1 MSGKSLPNI
10 TARIDKLLITAD
22 SKTKAYASI
31 FVGGAV
37 AVHGIRVV
45 DSKKGFFV
53 SMPSSEYVNK
63 DGKTKY
69 RETAHPISK
78 DAREVI
84 NSKVLK
90 AYHNAV
96 ANKQ

>member
-1 MSGKSLPNI
+1 MSGKSLPTI
-10 TARIDKLLITAD
+10 TARIDKLFSDAD
-22 SKTKAYASI
+22 RKTKAFASI

-45 DSKKGFFV
+45 DSAKGLFV

-63 DGKTKY
+63 DGETKY
-69 RETAHPISK
+69 RDIVHPVSEE
-78 DAREVI
+78 ARQEI
-84 NSKVLK
+84 ISKVLD

-96 ANKQ
+96 ANQ